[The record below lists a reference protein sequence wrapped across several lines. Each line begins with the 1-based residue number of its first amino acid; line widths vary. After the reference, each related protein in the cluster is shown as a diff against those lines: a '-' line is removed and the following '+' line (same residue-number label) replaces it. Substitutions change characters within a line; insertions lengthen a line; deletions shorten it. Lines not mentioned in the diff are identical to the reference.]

1 MNKNLLIKQ
10 NRQLF
15 DKLHISEL
23 SNKRLKDEISSLKD
37 IVAQLQAEI
46 EQLKDAKF
54 NNETITDT
62 IAEMPIE
69 APEQTEPQTN
79 EVVLSEDIEYGSKI
93 IGEIVIEAALTSN
106 KIKENNHPDLKE
118 LVNLILGKTEVSKGE
133 ILNIVSS
140 EVSLSAKIQMID
152 DVKTQTFEYFKS
164 ILEQ

>member
-23 SNKRLKDEISSLKD
+23 SNKRLKDEISCLRD
-37 IVAQLQAEI
+37 VVARLQEEI
-46 EQLKDAKF
+46 EQLKDAKS
-54 NNETITDT
+54 NNETIADT
-62 IAEMPIE
+62 VAEMPIE
-69 APEQTEPQTN
+69 APELTEPQTS
-79 EVVLSEDIEYGSKI
+79 EIVLSEDIKYGSKI

-118 LVNLILGKTEVSKGE
+118 LVNLILGKTEVSKSE

-152 DVKTQTFEYFKS
+152 DVKTQTLEYFKS